1 MKLSLLVFLCLF
13 SFASFSG
20 KSEAAD
26 LISIRTKST
35 AMVFSEDPAQRLT
48 QYYFGSSANAP
59 TSYDPSQDKQNMV
72 YPGANSIF
80 FDQPA
85 IRLTHFDGNTS
96 LDLALVGHETIQ
108 IRPGVQLLKLHLKD
122 SYYPAYVTLCIRAY
136 FDLDLFEEW
145 AEFMHQ
151 EPSAI
156 TLYDLASGT
165 IERNDTS
172 YVLRHYTLDSKFDS
186 NIGPLITLYSAGSE
200 NLPLYFLSLN
210 GSISSGNG
218 PVVGLF
224 LSDAQPSNV
233 YLENKIS
240 GAQFFPGDN
249 GPRLRLL
256 VEQALAPRI
265 IPASQTVSTQHVLFS
280 YSEQGIAGA
289 KQNLRQW
296 TKENGVNG
304 VVGSLFQQQD

>member
-1 MKLSLLVFLCLF
+1 
-13 SFASFSG
+13 
-20 KSEAAD
+20 
-26 LISIRTKST
+26 
-35 AMVFSEDPAQRLT
+35 MVFSEDPVQRLT
-48 QYYFGSSANAP
+48 QYYFGSGANAP
-59 TSYDPSQDKQNMV
+59 TSYNPSQDKQNMV

-96 LDLALVGHETIQ
+96 VDLALVGRETIQ
-108 IRPGVQLLKLHLKD
+108 ISPGVQLLKLHLKD

-136 FDLDLFEEW
+136 SDLDLFEEW
-145 AEFMHQ
+145 AEFTHQ
-151 EPSAI
+151 EPSPV

-172 YVLRHYTLDSKFDS
+172 YVLRHYMFNRKFDS
-186 NIGPLITLYSAGSE
+186 NIGPLITLYSAASE
-200 NLPLYFLSLN
+200 NLPLYFLSIN
-210 GSISSGNG
+210 GGIPSANG
-218 PVVGLF
+218 QVVGLF
-224 LSDAQPSNV
+224 LPDVQPSNV

-256 VEQALAPRI
+256 VEQPLEPRT
-265 IPASQTVSTQHVLFS
+265 IPANQTVSTQHVLFS
-280 YSEQGIAGA
+280 YSEQGISGA
-289 KQNLRQW
+289 KQNLQQW
-296 TKENGVNG
+296 TKENGVKG

>member
-1 MKLSLLVFLCLF
+1 MLSL
-13 SFASFSG
+13 
-20 KSEAAD
+20 AALSARSQATD
-26 LISIRTKST
+26 LIPIQTKS
-35 AMVFSEDPAQRLT
+35 AALVFSEDPVQRLT
-48 QYYFGSSANAP
+48 QYYFGSATNAP

-96 LDLALVGHETIQ
+96 VDLALVGHETIQ

-122 SYYPAYVTLCIRAY
+122 PSYPAYVTICIRAY
-136 FDLDLFEEW
+136 ADLDLFEEW

-151 EPSAI
+151 EPSPI

-172 YVLRHYTLDSKFDS
+172 YVLRHYPLGRTVDSH
-186 NIGPLITLYSAGSE
+186 IGPLITLYSAASE
-200 NLPLYFLSLN
+200 NLPLYFLSIN
-210 GSISSGNG
+210 GSISSAHGQ
-218 PVVGLF
+218 VVGFF
-224 LSDAQPSNV
+224 LPDVQPSNV

-249 GPRLRLL
+249 SPRLRLL
-256 VEQALAPRI
+256 VEQPFEPRT
-265 IPASQTVSTQHVLFS
+265 IPASQSVSTQHVLFS
-280 YSEQGIAGA
+280 YSEQGISGA
-289 KQNLRQW
+289 TQNVQQW
-296 TKENGVNG
+296 AKENGVKWE
-304 VVGSLFQQQD
+304 VGSLFRQQD

>member
-1 MKLSLLVFLCLF
+1 MKLSPTVFLCLF
-13 SFASFSG
+13 SFAAFSE
-20 KSEAAD
+20 KSQATD
-26 LISIRTKST
+26 LISIRTKSA
-35 AMVFSEDPAQRLT
+35 AMVFSEDPVQRLT
-48 QYYFGSSANAP
+48 QYYFGSAANAP

-96 LDLALVGHETIQ
+96 VDLALIGHETIQ

-136 FDLDLFEEW
+136 SDLDLFEEW

-151 EPSAI
+151 EPSPI
-156 TLYDLASGT
+156 TLYGLASGT

-172 YVLRHYTLDSKFDS
+172 YVLRHYTLDRELDS
-186 NIGPLITLYSAGSE
+186 NIGPLITLYSAGSD
-200 NLPLYFLSLN
+200 NLPLYFLSIN
-210 GSISSGNG
+210 GSLSSANG
-218 PVVGLF
+218 QVVGVF
-224 LSDAQPSNV
+224 LPDVPSSNV

-256 VEQALAPRI
+256 VEQPFEPRAV
-265 IPASQTVSTQHVLFS
+265 PASQTFSTQHVLFS
-280 YSEQGIAGA
+280 YSEQGISGA
-289 KQNLRQW
+289 KQNVRQW
-296 TKENGVNG
+296 TKENGVTA
-304 VVGSLFQQQD
+304 VVGSLFQQQN

>member
-1 MKLSLLVFLCLF
+1 
-13 SFASFSG
+13 
-20 KSEAAD
+20 
-26 LISIRTKST
+26 
-35 AMVFSEDPAQRLT
+35 MVFSEDPVQRLT
-48 QYYFGSSANAP
+48 QYYFGSAANAP

-96 LDLALVGHETIQ
+96 VDLALVGHETIQ
-108 IRPGVQLLKLHLKD
+108 IRTGVQLLKLHLKD
-122 SYYPAYVTLCIRAY
+122 SYYPAYVTLCVRAY
-136 FDLDLFEEW
+136 SDLDLFEEW

-151 EPSAI
+151 EPSPI

-172 YVLRHYTLDSKFDS
+172 YVLRHYTLDRELDS
-186 NIGPLITLYSAGSE
+186 NIGPLITLYSAASD
-200 NLPLYFLSLN
+200 NLPLYFLSIN
-210 GSISSGNG
+210 GSLSSANG
-218 PVVGLF
+218 QVVGVF
-224 LSDAQPSNV
+224 LPDAPSSNV

-256 VEQALAPRI
+256 VEQPFEPRAV
-265 IPASQTVSTQHVLFS
+265 PASQTFSTQRLLFS
-280 YSEQGIAGA
+280 YSEQGTSGA
-289 KQNLRQW
+289 KRNVRQW
-296 TKENGVNG
+296 TQENGVTA
-304 VVGSLFQQQD
+304 VVGSLFQQ